1 MGLISRVSSRTYRK
15 SHKNDETNSNYSTK
29 MAGIETLNPK
39 AESAKQD
46 VALEV
51 TVSAATGV
59 QNVIKSN
66 LGPKG
71 TLKMLVS
78 GAGDIK
84 LTKDGC
90 VLLHEMAFQNPIASM
105 IGKMATAQDDQT
117 GDGTTSNIITIGE
130 LMRRGQDL
138 ILDVFIKM
146 LLLLV

>member
-1 MGLISRVSSRTYRK
+1 
-15 SHKNDETNSNYSTK
+15 

-51 TVSAATGV
+51 TVSAAMGV
-59 QNVIKSN
+59 HNVIKSN

-84 LTKDGC
+84 LKRTAAFYFMKW
-90 VLLHEMAFQNPIASM
+90 LSRTQLH
-105 IGKMATAQDDQT
+105 
-117 GDGTTSNIITIGE
+117 
-130 LMRRGQDL
+130 L
-138 ILDVFIKM
+138 
-146 LLLLV
+146 

>member
-1 MGLISRVSSRTYRK
+1 MSGL
-15 SHKNDETNSNYSTK
+15 
-29 MAGIETLNPK
+29 ATLNPK

-51 TVSAATGV
+51 TVSAAMGV
-59 QNVIKSN
+59 HNVIKSN

-105 IGKMATAQDDQT
+105 IGKMAT
-117 GDGTTSNIITIGE
+117 GWFFRSVRFRVEKGSNK
-130 LMRRGQDL
+130 GQNG
-138 ILDVFIKM
+138 VKKGSAM
-146 LLLLV
+146 G